1 MSKYTIEQKANAV
14 KFALQAPSL
23 GVAANELNIPLS
35 TLHDWVK
42 EHRLLGQS
50 SSSDNK
56 ADIKKELAKK
66 DKEIK
71 KLKEEL
77 EILKKFEAF
86 SAKTRR

>member
-1 MSKYTIEQKANAV
+1 MSKYTVEQKIKAV
-14 KFALQAPSL
+14 KFALQASSFA
-23 GVAANELNIPLS
+23 VAANELNIPTS
-35 TLHDWVK
+35 TLHDWVR
-42 EHRLLGQS
+42 EHRFLTNNS
-50 SSSDNK
+50 TANNAS
-56 ADIKKELAKK
+56 IKKELAKK

>member
-1 MSKYTIEQKANAV
+1 MSKYTIEQKNKAV

-23 GVAANELNIPLS
+23 GVAANEFNIPTS
-35 TLHDWVK
+35 TLHDWVRD
-42 EHRLLGQS
+42 HRFLTQNS
-50 SSSDNK
+50 STLNK

-86 SAKTRR
+86 SAKTHR